1 MKTAPKFYT
10 RNEDTVDAYQPAD
23 IDKLTSIL
31 KFSEK
36 LWHDKWVEQGSK
48 DEGSCTGGKGIQVWF
63 CGRNKRTAEL
73 KTVVR
78 CPTGQGNLSAEA
90 SVMSAL
96 DYLKAEGME
105 VRYYDGWLD

>member
-10 RNEDTVDAYQPAD
+10 RNEDTVEAYQPAD

-36 LWHDKWVEQGSK
+36 LWYDEWVAQGSK

-63 CGRNKRTAEL
+63 CELTARNVTMLVLPSEAGG
-73 KTVVR
+73 VVLLVI
-78 CPTGQGNLSAEA
+78 CPLPL
-90 SVMSAL
+90 L
-96 DYLKAEGME
+96 DRLLFSK
-105 VRYYDGWLD
+105 DH